1 MEIADAFQA
10 DIKASSIWVYRWV
23 NFMGL
28 VIMLAVVF
36 VFTRLEARWTL
47 VAMALTVPAMLWL
60 YNQVGYQRILGLPH
74 VMFWTPLVVW
84 LWMRR
89 DKWRVKETLGG
100 KWVLVLFTVMVI
112 SLVMDYADVARYL
125 MGERL

>member
-10 DIKASSIWVYRWV
+10 DIKASSTWVYWWV

-36 VFTRLEARWTL
+36 VFTRVEARWTL

-60 YNQVGYQRILGLPH
+60 YSQVGYQRILGLPH
-74 VMFWTPLVVW
+74 VIFWTPLVIW

-112 SLVMDYADVARYL
+112 SLVMDYTDVARYL